1 MKCRVEVHRIG
12 YIYVE
17 ADSLLDAET
26 FAQYDARD
34 KDVEWDDFFVPVH
47 CEEDNSAPDD
57 KYLEGY

>member
-34 KDVEWDDFFVPVH
+34 KDVEG
-47 CEEDNSAPDD
+47 EAYEQ
-57 KYLEGY
+57 